1 MAEAEPQTTEP
12 TTSGRSRRIGVVTS
26 DKMQKTIT
34 VVVERLVKHA
44 LYKKYVRK
52 RTVLKAHDE
61 KGEAKL
67 GALVEIEFTR
77 PLSKTKRWN
86 LLRVLRAGNASAA
99 DAVLAEPTVPARA
112 EGR

>member
-1 MAEAEPQTTEP
+1 MAAENPAAAPATPATDDDAARARAKP
-12 TTSGRSRRIGVVTS
+12 RKIGVVTS

-34 VVVERLVKHA
+34 VVIERLEKHR

-61 KGEAKL
+61 KNEARI
-67 GALVEIEFTR
+67 GAVVELEFAR

-86 LLRVLRAGNASAA
+86 LVRILRQG
-99 DAVLAEPTVPARA
+99 D
-112 EGR
+112 GG